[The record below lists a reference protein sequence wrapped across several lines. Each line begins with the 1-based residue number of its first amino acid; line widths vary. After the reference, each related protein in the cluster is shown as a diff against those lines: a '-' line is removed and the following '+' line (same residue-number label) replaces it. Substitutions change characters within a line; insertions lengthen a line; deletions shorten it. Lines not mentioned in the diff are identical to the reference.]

1 MQIRSNEGIRISL
14 NEQKATLGVSIAE
27 MLGNLAY
34 IRPVGM
40 RHAEEGRMD
49 DGAGALRKTEFDQQK
64 YMLSFG
70 GAKDLIEGL
79 GFTLVVGVAIQLA
92 LRGEISSGDNLTLAM
107 LYMKMAQPLLKMH
120 GVCTKR

>member
-1 MQIRSNEGIRISL
+1 MVGAVSAGGLVTAVQIRSHEGIRISL

-34 IRPVGM
+34 IRLVGM
-40 RHAEEGRMD
+40 CHAEEGRMD

-79 GFTLVVGVAIQLA
+79 GFTLVVGVAGGGSGHPIGTPGRNIQW
-92 LRGEISSGDNLTLAM
+92 G
-107 LYMKMAQPLLKMH
+107 
-120 GVCTKR
+120 